1 MKIKILTS
9 LCAFFISG
17 VTFANCPGSFNAE
30 QMSEC
35 IKVVVASSDYQDWR
49 KNEYPVN
56 LDASKETTS
65 GVRTVTSTEAPEEE
79 PDCD

>member
-17 VTFANCPGSFNAE
+17 VTFANCPGSLDAE
-30 QMSEC
+30 QLSEC
-35 IKVVVASSDYQDWR
+35 ITVEVASSDYQDWQ
-49 KNEYPVN
+49 KG
-56 LDASKETTS
+56 T
-65 GVRTVTSTEAPEEE
+65 RTVASTEEPE

>member
-17 VTFANCPGSFNAE
+17 VTFANCPSSLNAE

-35 IKVVVASSDYQDWR
+35 ITVEVSSSDYQDWQ
-49 KNEYPVN
+49 K
-56 LDASKETTS
+56 
-65 GVRTVTSTEAPEEE
+65 GVRTAASTEE